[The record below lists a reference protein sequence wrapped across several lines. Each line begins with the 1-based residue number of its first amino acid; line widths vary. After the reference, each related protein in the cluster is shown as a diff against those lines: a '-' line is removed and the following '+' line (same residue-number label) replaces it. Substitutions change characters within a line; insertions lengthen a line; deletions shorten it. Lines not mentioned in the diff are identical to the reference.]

1 MFNKSEVLLEFC
13 HNENINISEAVL
25 RKQVEDTGKDREYF
39 IERFRE
45 SYQVMKESSTRGIEN
60 EVITMSGL
68 TGGNGK
74 KVYDYISAGKAVSD
88 DFVLEA
94 MARALS
100 TLEVNGAMGKIVA
113 APTAG
118 ASGILPAALVTFQNK
133 KGLSDDEMINGLLAA
148 SAIGGMIAMNATIS
162 GAEGGCQAETGAAA
176 AMAAAALVELN
187 GGTVDEA
194 ITAASFAI
202 INILG
207 LVCDPIAGLVEFPC
221 ALRNAG
227 GVTNA
232 IISCDLAMAGVKSI
246 IPFDEVV
253 DAMYSVGNSLPAS
266 LRETALGGLAA
277 TPTGSRCTVASCSGA
292 CTGI

>member
-1 MFNKSEVLLEFC
+1 MYNKSTDLLEAC
-13 HNENINISEAVL
+13 KRENILISEATL
-25 RKQVEDTGKDREYF
+25 RKEIEESGKNREYF
-39 IERFRE
+39 IDRFNE
-45 SYQVMKESSTRGIEN
+45 VYMVMKESSTKGIEKS
-60 EVITMSGL
+60 IQTMSGI

-74 KVYDYISAGKAVSD
+74 RLNNYRKTGKALSDDYI
-88 DFVLEA
+88 LEA
-94 MARALS
+94 MARAFS

-118 ASGILPAALVTFQNK
+118 ASGILPGALVSTQAKLN
-133 KGLSDDEMINGLLAA
+133 LSDDDMVYGLLTA
-148 SAIGGMIAMNATIS
+148 SAIGGIIAMNATIS
-162 GAEGGCQAETGAAA
+162 GAEGGCQAETGTAS

-187 GGTVDEA
+187 GGTVEESFH
-194 ITAASFAI
+194 AASFAI

-221 ALRNAG
+221 ALRNAS

-232 IISCDLAMAGVKSI
+232 IISSDMAMAGVRSI

-253 DAMYSVGNSLPAS
+253 ESMFSVGNSIPES

-277 TPTGSRCTVASCSGA
+277 TPTGSKFCATCAGG
-292 CTGI
+292 CTGV

>member
-1 MFNKSEVLLEFC
+1 MFNKAEDLFIYC
-13 HNENINISEAVL
+13 IENNLKISEAVL
-25 RKQVEDTGKDREYF
+25 RKEVEDSGKDESYF
-39 IERFRE
+39 INRFRE
-45 SYQVMKESSTRGIEN
+45 SYEVMKSSSTRGIEN
-60 EVITMSGL
+60 TVITMSGI

-74 KVYDYISAGKAVSD
+74 KVNDYRKSGKSISD

-118 ASGILPAALVTFQNK
+118 ASGILPAALVTFQSK
-133 KGLSDDEMINGLLAA
+133 KGLSDDDMISGLLTA
-148 SAIGGMIAMNATIS
+148 SAIGGIIAMNATIS
-162 GAEGGCQAETGAAA
+162 GAEGGCQAETGAAS

-187 GGTVDEA
+187 GGTVEEA
-194 ITAASFAI
+194 IHAASFAI

-221 ALRNAG
+221 ALRNAS

-246 IPFDEVV
+246 IPLDEVV
-253 DAMYSVGNSLPAS
+253 DAMYSVGNSMPVS

-277 TPTGSRCTVASCSGA
+277 TPTGSRFSASGCSGA
-292 CTGI
+292 CTGL